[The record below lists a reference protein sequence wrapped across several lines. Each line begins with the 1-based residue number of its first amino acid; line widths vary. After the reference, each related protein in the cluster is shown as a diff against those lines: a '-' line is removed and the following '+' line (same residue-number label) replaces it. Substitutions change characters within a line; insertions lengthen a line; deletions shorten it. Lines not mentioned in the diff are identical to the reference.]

1 MYNNNKTKKLRP
13 TRSRATNM
21 KKLIVML
28 FVATSLLAVSCKK
41 DTTVKLTGTQW
52 VGKVTIGEFN
62 GSYIMSFLTDS
73 TGKMDVSLR
82 GGGEDE
88 DYTQPFTYTF
98 DGKETGV
105 LNIDDDIADTFHY
118 SAENSTI
125 TMFLSPEE
133 AEEMTISC
141 IVFHKK

>member
-1 MYNNNKTKKLRP
+1 
-13 TRSRATNM
+13 M
-21 KKLIVML
+21 KKLFVML

-41 DTTVKLTGTQW
+41 DTTDKLTSTRW
-52 VGKVTIGEFN
+52 VGNVTIGEFN
-62 GSYIMSFLTDS
+62 GSYYMSFLTDS

-88 DYTQPFTYTF
+88 DYTLPFTYTF

-105 LNIDDDIADTFHY
+105 LKVGDGMADTFHY

-125 TMFLSPEE
+125 TLFLSPEE
-133 AEEMTISC
+133 AEEMTISS

>member
-1 MYNNNKTKKLRP
+1 
-13 TRSRATNM
+13 M
-21 KKLIVML
+21 KKLFVML
-28 FVATSLLAVSCKK
+28 FVVTSLLAVSCKK

-52 VGKVTIGEFN
+52 VGNVTIGEFN
-62 GSYIMSFLTDS
+62 GSYYMSFLTDS

-88 DYTQPFTYTF
+88 DYTLPFTYTF

-105 LNIDDDIADTFHY
+105 LNIDDDTADTFHY

-125 TMFLSPEE
+125 TVFLSPEE
-133 AEEMTISC
+133 VEEMTISS

>member
-1 MYNNNKTKKLRP
+1 
-13 TRSRATNM
+13 M
-21 KKLIVML
+21 KKLFVML

-41 DTTVKLTGTQW
+41 DNTVKLTGTQW

-62 GSYIMSFLTDS
+62 GTYYMSFLTES

-125 TMFLSPEE
+125 TLFLSPEE
-133 AEEMTISC
+133 AEEMTISS

>member
-1 MYNNNKTKKLRP
+1 
-13 TRSRATNM
+13 M

-28 FVATSLLAVSCKK
+28 FVAASLLAVSCKK
-41 DTTVKLTGTQW
+41 DNTVKLTGTQW

-62 GSYIMSFLTDS
+62 GSYDMSFLTDS
-73 TGKMDVSLR
+73 TGKMDISLR
-82 GGGEDE
+82 GGGEYE
-88 DYTQPFTYTF
+88 DFTQPFTYTF

-105 LNIDDDIADTFHY
+105 LKVEDDVADTFHY

-133 AEEMTISC
+133 AEEMTISS

>member
-1 MYNNNKTKKLRP
+1 MRP
-13 TRSRATNM
+13 TRTRDYVM
-21 KKLIVML
+21 KKLFVML

-88 DYTQPFTYTF
+88 DFTLPFTYTF

-105 LNIDDDIADTFHY
+105 LKIDDGVIDTCHY
-118 SAENSTI
+118 NAENSTI
-125 TMFLSPEE
+125 TLFLSPEE
-133 AEEMTISC
+133 AEEMSIGS
-141 IVFHKK
+141 IVFYKK

>member
-1 MYNNNKTKKLRP
+1 
-13 TRSRATNM
+13 M
-21 KKLIVML
+21 KKLFVML

-88 DYTQPFTYTF
+88 DFTLPFTYTF

-105 LNIDDDIADTFHY
+105 LKIDDDTADTFHY

-125 TMFLSPEE
+125 TLFLSPEE
-133 AEEMTISC
+133 VEE
-141 IVFHKK
+141 